1 MEERFLEKTDFENYK
16 DFVNNYKLKIPEN
29 FNFAYDV
36 MDEIAK
42 NNPNGKALVWTN
54 DEGDYLE
61 ISFAKM
67 KELAEPTIKEA
78 FGKCVEQGAS
88 RIIVSPYFLS
98 PGRHW
103 KQVCLPSLLILYAE
117 Y

>member
-1 MEERFLEKTDFENYK
+1 
-16 DFVNNYKLKIPEN
+16 
-29 FNFAYDV
+29 
-36 MDEIAK
+36 
-42 NNPNGKALVWTN
+42 
-54 DEGDYLE
+54 
-61 ISFAKM
+61 M

-103 KQVCLPSLLILYAE
+103 KQVCLPSLLVLVMLNVKDLRLFLFPKMFSTEEGCVIYLVF
-117 Y
+117 